1 MKVTHSIEEAM
12 KIEKELKDA
21 LELNS
26 FDLLKEIFDRFFEE
40 SIVNIENEY
49 RIRGMIEFSN
59 DIVKKKLSGE
69 FLGGL
74 VGERNGLTT
83 MPKGDRVAMGL
94 LKIAY
99 DMKVKLYIGMCKS
112 VELLVPKF
120 IQLMPAREKEIN
132 EKFQKL
138 CYEFFGLIFLN
149 TAICTTSR
157 ENEEMMDPEFLQP
170 AFENAQ
176 KKWKLNVDSHIEG
189 CLPELENLY
198 SGEEWERS
206 RGLISVL
213 KDILWETIK
222 DCLVYKKSIM
232 KGVK

>member
-83 MPKGDRVAMGL
+83 MPKGDRVAMSL

-99 DMKVKLYIGMCKS
+99 DMKEKLYIGMCKS

-132 EKFQKL
+132 EEFQKL
-138 CYEFFGLIFLN
+138 LAEFLGLLLFN
-149 TAICTTSR
+149 RSMCTTCIER
-157 ENEEMMDPEFLQP
+157 EEMMKPQFMES

-176 KKWKLNVDSHIEG
+176 KKWKLNIDSHIEG

-206 RGLISVL
+206 KGLISAL
-213 KDILWETIK
+213 KEILWETIK
-222 DCLVYKKSIM
+222 DCLAYKKSVM
-232 KGVK
+232 KGLK

>member
-1 MKVTHSIEEAM
+1 MKGTNSIEEVM

-26 FDLLKEIFDRFFEE
+26 FDMLKEIFDRFFEE

-59 DIVKKKLSGE
+59 DTVKKKLSGE

-83 MPKGDRVAMGL
+83 MPKGDRVAMSL

-99 DMKVKLYIGMCKS
+99 DMKGKLYICMCKS
-112 VELLVPKF
+112 VELLVQKF

-138 CYEFFGLIFLN
+138 CYEFFSLIFLN

-157 ENEEMMDPEFLQP
+157 ENKEMMDPEFLQP
-170 AFENAQ
+170 AFENAK

-213 KDILWETIK
+213 KDILWGMIK
-222 DCLVYKKSIM
+222 DCLAYKKSIM